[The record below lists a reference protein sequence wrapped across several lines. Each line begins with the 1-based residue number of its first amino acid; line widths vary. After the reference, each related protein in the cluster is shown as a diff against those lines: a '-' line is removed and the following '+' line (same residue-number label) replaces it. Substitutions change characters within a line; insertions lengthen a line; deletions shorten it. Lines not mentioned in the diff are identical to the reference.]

1 MRPKLLFFVSV
12 FRNLTLKCKKFS
24 SLKEIVSHF
33 RILDI
38 KFKKKLSKGMR
49 HLQKKWLNLS
59 LFKADKSQR
68 SSIVSAILLLNKE
81 LYA

>member
-12 FRNLTLKCKKFS
+12 FRNLTLKCKKNFKS
-24 SLKEIVSHF
+24 KRNRFAFPYFRHKILEKIVSLKVC
-33 RILDI
+33 DT
-38 KFKKKLSKGMR
+38 
-49 HLQKKWLNLS
+49 WLNLS